1 MVWPFTIRSHAPAPA
16 PAEPETRAAS
26 IFDGYG
32 PGFAS
37 LAAMASGTGAISP
50 RAAENL
56 SAVSACIH
64 AVSSGIATLPAYVFR
79 TDGPGRVEAP
89 GHPVARLLRSP
100 NRNQTWCDFAEWLVA
115 QMLVHGNGVAIIER
129 DGSARPV
136 ALRPIPWPAVQVQVL
151 PSGRLAYDV
160 VSSAAPYGGPATSQ
174 RFLDG
179 DVLHMRDRSDDGI
192 VGRSRL
198 ARAPAVLQA
207 AIGLQ
212 EYSSAIWANAATP
225 SAVFGM
231 PAGIT
236 SDGVRRFRAHVD
248 DVYAGAR
255 NAKKVVLAD
264 AGVTVTPLSVSPE
277 DAEVLASRRFSVIE
291 IARLFGVPPPIVQD
305 YSNST
310 FTNASQASTWF
321 AQNTLAP
328 IARKIEAE
336 FSRSLFS
343 DSAYH
348 IEIDL
353 SGLLRG
359 DYTARWAANVAA
371 VQAGILT
378 ADEVRAQEGY
388 GPLPAAPAAP
398 EPVIG

>member
-1 MVWPFTIRSHAPAPA
+1 MAFPWFTRSAPAPA
-16 PAEPETRAAS
+16 APEQRGAS
-26 IFDGYG
+26 AFEYG

-37 LAAMASGTGAISP
+37 LATLAASAGAVSP
-50 RAAENL
+50 RMAENL
-56 SAVSACIH
+56 SAVSACVH

-79 TDGPGRVEAP
+79 ADGPGRVEAP
-89 GHPVARLLRSP
+89 GHPVARLLRQP

-115 QMLVHGNGVAIIER
+115 QMLLHGNGVAVIDR
-129 DGSARPV
+129 DGAARPV

-160 VSSAAPYGGPATSQ
+160 VGAVNRRY
-174 RFLDG
+174 LDS
-179 DVLHMRDRSDDGI
+179 DVLHLRDRSDDGV

-198 ARAPAVLQA
+198 SRAPAVLQA
-207 AIGLQ
+207 AMGLQ
-212 EYSSAIWANAATP
+212 TFAQAIWDNAATP

-231 PAGIT
+231 PSGI
-236 SDGVRRFRAHVD
+236 SADGIRRFRSHVD
-248 DVYAGAR
+248 EVYTGAH

-264 AGVTVTPLSVSPE
+264 AGITVTPLSVSPE
-277 DAEVLASRRFSVIE
+277 DAEVLASRQFTVIE
-291 IARLFGVPPPIVQD
+291 IARLFNVPPPIIQD

-336 FSRSLFS
+336 FSRSLFT
-343 DSAYH
+343 DSSH
-348 IEIDL
+348 HLEIDL

-388 GPLPAAPAAP
+388 SPLPR
-398 EPVIG
+398 EPHLPNGPTQMN